1 VATVG
6 WLSVDGAGRGAALEL
21 RTRLLVFRTGLVLRR
36 ANRRRRQQLAAELA
50 TYTSAADLNDLWAL
64 IDTYPDGQTQ
74 EIRQI
79 LWQQQQVRRTWTA
92 GGTR

>member
-6 WLSVDGAGRGAALEL
+6 WLSRDGADRGAAMEL
-21 RTRLLVFRTGLVLRR
+21 RIRLLVFRAGRVLRR
-36 ANRRRRQQLAAELA
+36 ANRRRRQRLAAELA
-50 TYTSAADLNDLWAL
+50 TYTSPADLNDLWAL

-79 LWQQQQVRRTWTA
+79 LWEQQVRRTWTA